1 MPMQAL
7 PDIYEKYRLY
17 LIYLKHLLDFP
28 SYFDLKF
35 RSLWESCGMTV
46 FHIRKTYF
54 SLICAKWFFD
64 TVYTNKDAHV

>member
-7 PDIYEKYRLY
+7 PDIYKKYRLY

-35 RSLWESCGMTV
+35 RSLWEPCGMK
-46 FHIRKTYF
+46 FFALGK
-54 SLICAKWFFD
+54 LIL
-64 TVYTNKDAHV
+64 V

>member
-7 PDIYEKYRLY
+7 PDIYKKYRLY

-46 FHIRKTYF
+46 FQIRKTYF